1 MTEAAYLSDMQI
13 AKKFARS
20 YKWFRTHR
28 DELQGMGF
36 PHKCRIVGLT
46 LAADV
51 DAWLAKQ
58 RKVDDRVQA
67 ARHHHITTPSSDI
80 GINYDAL

>member
-1 MTEAAYLSDMQI
+1 MDAAYMSDGQI
-13 AKKFARS
+13 AKKFGRS
-20 YKWFRTHR
+20 YKWLRTHR
-28 DELQGMGF
+28 AKLQSMGF
-36 PHKCRIVGLT
+36 PHKCDVVGLT

-58 RKVDDRVQA
+58 RKVDDRGQA
-67 ARHHHITTPSSDI
+67 ARLHHITTPSSEI